1 MLFLYNLI
9 VQIAGFLLKIVA
21 LFSPKI
27 KLFVD
32 GRKPVFKIL
41 QTKINP
47 NDKTIWFHAASL
59 GEYEQGLP
67 VIEKIKIKYPNHK
80 IVITF
85 FSPSG
90 YEVRKNNLVA
100 DVTVYLPLDTKKN
113 AKDFL
118 KLVHPEMAFFIKYEY
133 WPNYLTELRK
143 LGTPTYL
150 ISGILR
156 KNQLFFKW
164 YGGFYRK
171 ALDTFTYFF
180 VQNESSKNLLQQLGK
195 ANVAVSGDT
204 RFDRVASI
212 LEKDNSLDFI
222 EAFKNDILTIVVGS
236 SWPKDE
242 SLLVDYINQTNGKVK
257 FIIAPHNIKSEQIQE
272 LKNAITKKSILF
284 SDVQTRFIASPHPEN
299 IEFIASP
306 RESEARLIASPNPEN
321 KEFIASPRESETRL
335 LASPNPENMEFIA
348 SPRESETR
356 LIASLQQYDVFIID
370 TIGILTKI
378 YNYADIAFVGGG
390 FGNPG
395 VHNIL
400 EPATFGIPIVIGP
413 NFSHFA
419 EATALVN
426 MEGCV
431 SISNKN
437 ELFDTF
443 SNLIANDDIRH
454 EKGHICSTFVQMN
467 KGATAIILKYILN
480 D

>member
-21 LFSPKI
+21 LFSTKI

-32 GRKPVFKIL
+32 GRKPVFEIL

-67 VIEKIKIKYPNHK
+67 VIEKIKEKFPNHK

-90 YEVRKNNLVA
+90 YEVRKNNAVA
-100 DVTVYLPLDTKKN
+100 DVTVYLPLDTRKN
-113 AKDFL
+113 AEQFL
-118 KLVHPEMAFFIKYEY
+118 SLVHPEMAFFIKYEY
-133 WPNYLTELRK
+133 WPNYLNEMQK
-143 LGTPTYL
+143 LNVPTYL
-150 ISGILR
+150 ISGIFR

-164 YGGFYRK
+164 YGGFYRN
-171 ALDTFTYFF
+171 ALKNFTYFF
-180 VQNESSKNLLQQLGK
+180 VQNESSKKLLLELGK
-195 ANVAVSGDT
+195 TNVAVSGDT
-204 RFDRVASI
+204 RFDRVATI
-212 LEKDNSLDFI
+212 LEKDNTLDFI
-222 EAFKNDILTIVVGS
+222 ETFKNDTLTIVVGS

-242 SLLVDYINQTNGKVK
+242 NLLVEYINQTSGKVK
-257 FIIAPHNIKSEQIQE
+257 FIIAPHNIKNEQIQE
-272 LKNAITKKSILF
+272 LKNSITKKTVLF
-284 SDVQTRFIASPHPEN
+284 SEKSTKN
-299 IEFIASP
+299 
-306 RESEARLIASPNPEN
+306 
-321 KEFIASPRESETRL
+321 
-335 LASPNPENMEFIA
+335 LADF
-348 SPRESETR
+348 
-356 LIASLQQYDVFIID
+356 DVFLID

-378 YNYADIAFVGGG
+378 YSYADIAYVGGG

-400 EPATFGIPIVIGP
+400 EPATFGVPIVIGP

-426 MEGCV
+426 MEGCI
-431 SISNKN
+431 SISDKKG
-437 ELFDTF
+437 LFDAF
-443 SNLIANDDIRH
+443 SNLIANEDIRH

-467 KGATAIILKYILN
+467 KGATTIILKSILKDRN
-480 D
+480 

>member
-9 VQIAGFLLKIVA
+9 IQIAGFLLKIVA
-21 LFSPKI
+21 FFSPKI
-27 KLFVD
+27 KLFVE
-32 GRKPVFKIL
+32 GRKSVFEIL
-41 QTKINP
+41 ESKINAT
-47 NDKTIWFHAASL
+47 DKTIWFHAASL

-67 VIEKIKIKYPNHK
+67 VTERIKEKFPSHK
-80 IVITF
+80 IVLTF

-113 AKDFL
+113 ALQFL
-118 KLVHPEMAFFIKYEY
+118 SIVRPEMVFFIKYEY

-143 LGTPTYL
+143 LGIPTYL
-150 ISGILR
+150 ISGIFR

-164 YGGFYRK
+164 YGGFYRT
-171 ALDTFTYFF
+171 ALNTFTYFF
-180 VQNESSKNLLQQLGK
+180 VQNESSKKLLLELGK
-195 ANVAVSGDT
+195 TNVAVSGDT

-222 EAFKNDILTIVVGS
+222 KTFKNDTLTIVAGS

-242 SLLVDYINQTNGKVK
+242 NLLVDYINQTSEKIK
-257 FIIAPHNIKSEQIQE
+257 FIIAPHNIKEEQIQE
-272 LKNAITKKSILF
+272 LKNSISKRVVLF
-284 SDVQTRFIASPHPEN
+284 SEKS
-299 IEFIASP
+299 
-306 RESEARLIASPNPEN
+306 N
-321 KEFIASPRESETRL
+321 KN
-335 LASPNPENMEFIA
+335 LADF
-348 SPRESETR
+348 
-356 LIASLQQYDVFIID
+356 DVFIID

-378 YNYADIAFVGGG
+378 YSYADIAYVGGG

-400 EPATFGIPIVIGP
+400 EPATFGVPILIGP

-426 MEGCV
+426 REGCI
-431 SISNKN
+431 SISNKK
-437 ELFDTF
+437 ELIDAF
-443 SNLIANDDIRH
+443 SNLIANEDIRN

-467 KGATAIILKYILN
+467 KGATDSIMTNI
-480 D
+480 